1 MCTKVGSGRVTRR
14 KEGEREAFLGPAI
27 SREMFLTLKRKMTF
41 SGRSV
46 SKLEKMHAYRIHTV
60 LSVH

>member
-1 MCTKVGSGRVTRR
+1 MKVGSRGVTRR
-14 KEGEREAFLGPAI
+14 KEGEREAFLVPAI

-46 SKLEKMHAYRIHTV
+46 SKQKKRMRTEYTQHY
-60 LSVH
+60 LSSK